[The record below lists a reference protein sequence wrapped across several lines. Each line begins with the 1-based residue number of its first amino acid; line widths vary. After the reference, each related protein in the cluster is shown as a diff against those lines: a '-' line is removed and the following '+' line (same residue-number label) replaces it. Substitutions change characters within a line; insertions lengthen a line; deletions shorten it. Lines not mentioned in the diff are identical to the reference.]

1 MHYFSRLILLPALL
15 LATALPAS
23 AAPPTAGETA
33 STGVDLAS
41 VVDTAL
47 QRHPAYQTLA
57 AADDEANA
65 LDRRA
70 RSLVSDQPSL
80 SLHLQDDRLA
90 SDTGFREWEAGV
102 DMPLWRPGQRR
113 AARDLGD
120 SARDEAVLRHRTL
133 SLQVA
138 GEVREAAWTLAIAR
152 NRARLAE
159 QELATARELEGQVQT
174 LLERGDVPRTDLL
187 MAREETLQREAAFHA
202 AHTEAHHALVAWQ
215 ALTGMADLPDRLAET
230 RATGEL
236 QASPLLAEA
245 QALAARALAEQALV
259 REQAGGAPVLTV
271 GGRSEDDGFG
281 QTRDSLGVGLSIPL
295 GLKSH
300 RGPAEA
306 AAARQLAAAQ
316 AERDRQHRQLS
327 LAVAEAEEA
336 ITMSTQTLA
345 IARARHELAAENL
358 SLARKAYAL
367 GETGLSDLLRVQT
380 RAFTAERDAVLRE
393 LERDRAIARY
403 NQALGVAP

>member
-1 MHYFSRLILLPALL
+1 MHRFTRSTLLPALL
-15 LATALPAS
+15 LAAALSAS
-23 AAPPTAGETA
+23 AAPPLADGTA
-33 STGVDLAS
+33 SPAADLAEA
-41 VVDTAL
+41 VDAAL
-47 QRHPAYQTLA
+47 RRHPAYQTLA
-57 AADDEANA
+57 AADDEASA
-65 LDRRA
+65 LGRRA

-90 SDTGFREWEAGV
+90 SDTGFREWEAGL

-113 AARDLGD
+113 AARDLGE
-120 SARDEAVLRHRTL
+120 SARDEAALRHRAL
-133 SLQVA
+133 ALQVA

-159 QELATARELEGQVQT
+159 QELATARELEAQVQT
-174 LLERGDVPRTDLL
+174 LLQRGDVPRTDLL
-187 MAREETLQREAAFHA
+187 LAREETLQREAAFNT
-202 AHTEAHHALVAWQ
+202 AHTEAHHALMAWR
-215 ALTGMADLPDRLAET
+215 ALTGTADLPARLAEP
-230 RATGEL
+230 RKSADL
-236 QASPLLAEA
+236 AANPLLAEA
-245 QALAARALAEQALV
+245 QALAARALAEQTLV
-259 REQAGGAPVLTV
+259 REQAGGAPVLTL

-281 QTRDSLGVGLSIPL
+281 QPRDSLGVGLSIPL

-336 ITMSTQTLA
+336 IAMSTQTLT

-358 SLARKAYAL
+358 RLARKAYAL
-367 GETGLSDLLRVQT
+367 GETGLSELLRVQT
-380 RAFTAERDAVLRE
+380 RAFAAERDAVLRE

-403 NQALGVAP
+403 NQALGVTP

>member
-1 MHYFSRLILLPALL
+1 MHRFTRSLLLPALL
-15 LATALPAS
+15 LTAALSAS
-23 AAPPTAGETA
+23 AAPPLPDETA
-33 STGVDLAS
+33 SPAADLAQA
-41 VVDTAL
+41 VDAAL

-57 AADDEANA
+57 AADYEASA

-90 SDTGFREWEAGV
+90 SDTGLREWEAGL
-102 DMPLWRPGQRR
+102 DLPLWRPGQRR

-120 SARDEAVLRHRTL
+120 SARDEAALRHRAL
-133 SLQVA
+133 ALQVA
-138 GEVREAAWTLAIAR
+138 GEVREAAWTLAITR

-159 QELATARELEGQVQT
+159 QELVTARELEAQVQT
-174 LLERGDVPRTDLL
+174 LLARGDVPRTDLL
-187 MAREETLQREAAFHA
+187 LAREETLQREAAFNT
-202 AHTEAHHALVAWQ
+202 AHTEARHALMAWR
-215 ALTGMADLPDRLAET
+215 ALTGTTDLPARLAEP
-230 RATGEL
+230 RASADLATN
-236 QASPLLAEA
+236 PLLAEA

-300 RGPAEA
+300 RGPADG

-336 ITMSTQTLA
+336 IAMSTQTLT

-358 SLARKAYAL
+358 RLARKAYAL
-367 GETGLSDLLRVQT
+367 GETGLADLLRVQA
-380 RAFTAERDAVLRE
+380 RAFSAERDTVLRE